1 MGKTMK
7 EPTDEQI
14 LEADMIFGDDGT
26 PLWGN
31 PTMLENPKD
40 SQKVFVL
47 LGCPNTK
54 RQRDRIAALK
64 QERTN

>member
-1 MGKTMK
+1 VQ

-14 LEADMIFGDDGT
+14 LEADIIIGGDGT

-31 PTMLENPKD
+31 PTMLENPKE
-40 SQKVFVL
+40 SQTVSFL